1 MLPNTQGR
9 LGVMKKAMDRDWA
22 MGKAAYETYVKVA
35 GDEEAFA
42 WEVLATRLQDAWMEA
57 AHAAHREYEDIA

>member
-22 MGKAAYETYVKVA
+22 MGKAT
-35 GDEEAFA
+35 GDDEAFA
-42 WEVLATRLQDAWMEA
+42 WEALATRLQDAWMDA